1 MNRMNHV
8 HHNEHPRSK
17 NNSTA
22 SLLGITAVFVLL
34 GCGGIYYAMSGS
46 GMQTKATTPVVR
58 VDTSIATARPDLPS
72 ERSPAANEPITPTP
86 TPAPRAPKTPPSR

>member
-46 GMQTKATTPVVR
+46 GTKATTPVVG
-58 VDTSIATARPDLPS
+58 VDTPIATARPDLAS
-72 ERSPAANEPITPTP
+72 ERSPAAHEPITPTP
-86 TPAPRAPKTPPSR
+86 TPAPMAPKTPPSR